1 MDPLSITASTITVI
15 QSLIAAYDTIKHIK
29 DLPKAFAEVGR
40 NLPLV
45 NETLDLAQQALV
57 ADKPDENVQSAIQPA
72 LADCLK
78 RAKTIKDIFGEIE
91 PGHQQEKGGGAR
103 EWSAF
108 ARFYRKKV
116 VPLGKA
122 HKVEALMRDILSRLK
137 VLAIHHVF
145 KAHAESLGQIEK
157 LESAIRALAEVEP
170 SLPDSEFDGGPGT
183 NVTQHISDSGRGL
196 VSTGNHSE
204 ISMGNT
210 TKYHSGGGAM
220 NFEWLRHLSKPL
232 DFEKTHAE
240 SLQIA
245 QRTPKAGR
253 WFLNSTEFKEQWR
266 DGSLRKLWC
275 HGIPGTGKTVLSSI
289 VINHLRARFSSNP
302 EIACVYIYF
311 DHRQHKDHRLAKLLC
326 SVILQLS
333 HGAKHLSGKIQEA
346 HGAWKSTRQMPCER
360 DYLKMLK
367 SQAKGFTRIFFVV
380 DALDE
385 CLDDLETNTLDGF
398 LGACRELP
406 DNFRLLFTSRPVN
419 RFKTLIEPGRELP
432 IAADDGDIKAYLGR
446 FIESRPQLNGM
457 VDKGCKANPSFR
469 EKTLETITDKSHG
482 MQVPPRAFT
491 HPIPG
496 LRSQPGR
503 VQERVGPAVNES
515 GRRVRHGLGPDQEA
529 GPAPAAAGDEG
540 AQLAG
545 PRREAALHRRA
556 GARLGDP
563 QRRGGA

>member
-220 NFEWLRHLSKPL
+220 NFGM
-232 DFEKTHAE
+232 DF
-240 SLQIA
+240 
-245 QRTPKAGR
+245 
-253 WFLNSTEFKEQWR
+253 
-266 DGSLRKLWC
+266 
-275 HGIPGTGKTVLSSI
+275 
-289 VINHLRARFSSNP
+289 
-302 EIACVYIYF
+302 
-311 DHRQHKDHRLAKLLC
+311 
-326 SVILQLS
+326 
-333 HGAKHLSGKIQEA
+333 
-346 HGAWKSTRQMPCER
+346 
-360 DYLKMLK
+360 
-367 SQAKGFTRIFFVV
+367 
-380 DALDE
+380 
-385 CLDDLETNTLDGF
+385 
-398 LGACRELP
+398 
-406 DNFRLLFTSRPVN
+406 
-419 RFKTLIEPGRELP
+419 
-432 IAADDGDIKAYLGR
+432 
-446 FIESRPQLNGM
+446 
-457 VDKGCKANPSFR
+457 
-469 EKTLETITDKSHG
+469 
-482 MQVPPRAFT
+482 
-491 HPIPG
+491 
-496 LRSQPGR
+496 LRSQSR
-503 VQERVGPAVNES
+503 
-515 GRRVRHGLGPDQEA
+515 D
-529 GPAPAAAGDEG
+529 
-540 AQLAG
+540 
-545 PRREAALHRRA
+545 
-556 GARLGDP
+556 
-563 QRRGGA
+563 